1 MRKSRVL
8 LAGVAVAAAAAATS
22 AFTNSNT
29 VPPSVAGYG
38 QAAVTGAVVT
48 NTHFVSNTAD
58 PTILDSVEFTTST
71 HLTGTYT
78 ATLTFRTGVD
88 ASDSSGGTVIAPTAG
103 YACVESTPWAAG
115 SMVSWT
121 LPPLVGLLLSRSTS
135 FVTNSRESSPDST
148 SFWVRSI
155 PVWLK

>member
-22 AFTNSNT
+22 AFTASNT

-48 NTHFVSNTAD
+48 NTHYVSNAAD
-58 PTILDSVEFTTST
+58 PTLLDAVVFTTST

-78 ATLTFRTGVD
+78 ATLTLRTGVNPAD
-88 ASDSSGGTVIAPTAG
+88 GTGGTVLAPTTG
-103 YACVESTPWAAG
+103 YSCTETTAWAAG
-115 SMVSWT
+115 SMVLT
-121 LPPLVGLLLSRSTS
+121 CNTTGTPHKFTDFDGIGLSVVS
-135 FVTNSRESSPDST
+135 
-148 SFWVRSI
+148 
-155 PVWLK
+155 

>member
-38 QAAVTGAVVT
+38 QGAVTGAVVT
-48 NTHFVSNTAD
+48 NTHYVANTAD
-58 PTILDSVEFTTST
+58 PTILDSVVFTTST

-88 ASDSSGGTVIAPTAG
+88 PADGTGGTVIAPTTG
-103 YACVESTPWAAG
+103 YACVETTAWAAG
-115 SMVSWT
+115 SMQLTCDTTPALANGNVTRHFTDYDGIGLSVVS
-121 LPPLVGLLLSRSTS
+121 
-135 FVTNSRESSPDST
+135 
-148 SFWVRSI
+148 
-155 PVWLK
+155 